1 MLGPKMQRERSCWEH
16 ETKRIKKKK
25 KRKKRRGW
33 WKQTAQITA
42 FLPSCL
48 LVKYNRKR
56 KQALGDAKREQKRKP
71 EGKNTGKMVN
81 LVR

>member
-1 MLGPKMQRERSCWEH
+1 MKQRGL
-16 ETKRIKKKK
+16 KKKK